1 MLLTLPLL
9 STIAPKLLKQYL
21 DTHLAIM
28 VLLVAS
34 DSSECVTMSILS
46 HGFQNI
52 TNRTVLSALNYDRQG
67 MLAKDF
73 ILINLF

>member
-9 STIAPKLLKQYL
+9 STIAPELLKQYL

-34 DSSECVTMSILS
+34 DNSECVSMSILS

-52 TNRTVLSALNYDRQG
+52 TNRTALNYDRQG